1 MKINF
6 SANTQGQDGFFS
18 CERLLT
24 ALRVHSAGSP
34 KTSSFI
40 CCTCGHCVVRAVNT
54 SHPFLF
60 PTHYTLILL
69 LNGARQRSSTDHVI
83 LTPYCTQ
90 RPYTSKELQPCTST
104 VLYPT
109 SGFVLSPSLFFSWIQ
124 FILSVQFVLRV
135 RLLLDRSW
143 LATVRD
149 VSSGRH
155 HVINPSRPSPAFRT
169 ASDKSWA
176 WRPRNEATL
185 CIVHINFMLS
195 LPYILH
201 SIFFAEFAVFFPLSF
216 QCSCWVQFRVTNVV
230 LIHLYFISSFSS

>member
-69 LNGARQRSSTDHVI
+69 LNGARQRSNNRSRYINTILYSAAIHIKGTPAMHIDSSVSYTIRTHAST
-83 LTPYCTQ
+83 
-90 RPYTSKELQPCTST
+90 
-104 VLYPT
+104 
-109 SGFVLSPSLFFSWIQ
+109 
-124 FILSVQFVLRV
+124 
-135 RLLLDRSW
+135 LLDIDW
-143 LATVRD
+143 CLAQLQKFV
-149 VSSGRH
+149 
-155 HVINPSRPSPAFRT
+155 
-169 ASDKSWA
+169 
-176 WRPRNEATL
+176 
-185 CIVHINFMLS
+185 
-195 LPYILH
+195 
-201 SIFFAEFAVFFPLSF
+201 
-216 QCSCWVQFRVTNVV
+216 
-230 LIHLYFISSFSS
+230 

>member
-104 VLYPT
+104 VLYPIQYVHMQVHFWILIGAWPNFR
-109 SGFVLSPSLFFSWIQ
+109 SLSSTGP
-124 FILSVQFVLRV
+124 
-135 RLLLDRSW
+135 
-143 LATVRD
+143 
-149 VSSGRH
+149 
-155 HVINPSRPSPAFRT
+155 
-169 ASDKSWA
+169 
-176 WRPRNEATL
+176 
-185 CIVHINFMLS
+185 
-195 LPYILH
+195 
-201 SIFFAEFAVFFPLSF
+201 EFP
-216 QCSCWVQFRVTNVV
+216 
-230 LIHLYFISSFSS
+230 